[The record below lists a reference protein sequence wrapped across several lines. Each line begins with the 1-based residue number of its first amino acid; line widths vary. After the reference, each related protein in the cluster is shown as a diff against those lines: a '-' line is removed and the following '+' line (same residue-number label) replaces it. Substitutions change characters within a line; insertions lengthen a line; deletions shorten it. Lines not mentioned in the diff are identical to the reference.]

1 MTSISKETIYFLSM
15 ILQAKKKKK
24 KYTNSSKLL
33 RENNHQPR
41 SLYTDRV
48 WLKLQSKM
56 NTF

>member
-15 ILQAKKKKK
+15 ILQAKKK

-48 WLKLQSKM
+48 WLKLQSKI